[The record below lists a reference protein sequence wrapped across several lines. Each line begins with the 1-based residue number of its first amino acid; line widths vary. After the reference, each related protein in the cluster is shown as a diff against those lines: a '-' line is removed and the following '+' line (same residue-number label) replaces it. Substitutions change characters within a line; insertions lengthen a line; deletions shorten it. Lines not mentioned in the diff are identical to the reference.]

1 MNEFG
6 ACRHGLLAALLV
18 AAMNIFDKIK
28 YPILKAI
35 DVSGLTFLG
44 PVVRLCYGEEPQVQM
59 KKIGQWILVPILA
72 MLLFAFFWAYGS
84 TKVTTKSGSVPGPL
98 ATLEAGQAITQF
110 GDYEAEKEEAYN
122 LTGAEREE
130 ALENAEA
137 RLAEMPTI
145 IAEANAGVD
154 AAKAAHA
161 AAIEKKTASLA
172 SELASLKDTYKNA
185 KAERKAAL
193 QAASES
199 LTPGDE
205 SAYASFLEKVKDH
218 TARTDAEKE
227 ELSTLSKEIKDISD
241 KPSDKVALALFA
253 QTAAAEEKQ
262 FLTKQIDQL
271 TTGNRASKV
280 AIAEEK
286 IDSASAKLLTLTG
299 PAALKSAERI
309 AKAESRLEKTKE
321 SIYAGP
327 KTLGYQVKR
336 SILCVFTGFLIGSLI
351 AIPIGIL
358 CGLNSTFMAAMTP
371 FIAIFKPVSPIV
383 WLPIS
388 LIIASAYV
396 PAPDDSPF
404 MNWLW
409 EDAWV
414 LNHFDINPAFI
425 ASAITVALCSLWAT
439 LANTALGVA
448 SIDKDHLN
456 VARVLKL
463 GFWPRLF
470 KIVIPSALPLIFA
483 GLRISLGVGWM
494 VLIAAEL
501 LASSEGIGKFV
512 WDQFNNGASD
522 SFAKLFVVVFVVG
535 IIGLLLDRI
544 MIVFQ
549 RLVSF
554 EGSPTAI

>member
-1 MNEFG
+1 MKF
-6 ACRHGLLAALLV
+6 LS
-18 AAMNIFDKIK
+18 KIK

-35 DVSGLTFLG
+35 DVSGLTFLS
-44 PVVRLCYGEEPQVQM
+44 PVVRLCYGEEPRVQM
-59 KKIGQWILVPILA
+59 KKISQWILIPICA
-72 MLLFAFFWAYGS
+72 MALFVVIWAYGS
-84 TKVTTKSGSVPGPL
+84 KVVKTKSGSVPGPL
-98 ATLEAGQAITQF
+98 ATLKAGDSISKF
-110 GDYEAEKEEAYN
+110 GDYEKAKEDAYEM
-122 LTGAEREE
+122 TGEEREE
-130 ALENAEA
+130 ALKAAQA
-137 RLAEMPTI
+137 RLLEMDPI
-145 IAEANAGVD
+145 ITAANEAV
-154 AAKAAHA
+154 
-161 AAIEKKTASLA
+161 KTAKEKHNADLIRRTSGLTKQLA
-172 SELASLKDTYKNA
+172 TLKETYNTSEQARESELAQLSTT
-185 KAERKAAL
+185 
-193 QAASES
+193 
-199 LTPGDE
+199 LTPGNK
-205 SAYASFLEKVKDH
+205 SAYETFLTRVKEH
-218 TARTDAEKE
+218 TRKTDLEKE
-227 ELSTLSKEIKDISD
+227 ELAQLAKEIKEINDEKSDI
-241 KPSDKVALALFA
+241 VADALFA
-253 QTAAAEEKQ
+253 QTRAAEEKQ
-262 FLTKQIDQL
+262 FLQKQIDQL
-271 TTGNRASKV
+271 TRQNK
-280 AIAEEK
+280 AIKIATAREK
-286 IDSASAKLLTLTG
+286 IEADSTALLTLTG
-299 PAALKSAERI
+299 PAALKAAEKI
-309 AKAESRLEKTKE
+309 AKDESRLAKTE
-321 SIYAGP
+321 DSTYAGP

-336 SILCVFTGFLIGSLI
+336 SILCVFTGFLIGSMI

-383 WLPIS
+383 WLPIC
-388 LIIASAYV
+388 LIIASAVV
-396 PAPDDSPF
+396 PAPEDSTF

-409 EDAWV
+409 EDAWI
-414 LNHFDINPAFI
+414 LHKYDINPAFI

-448 SIDKDHLN
+448 SIDKDHIN

-501 LASSEGIGKFV
+501 LSSSEGIGKFV

>member
-1 MNEFG
+1 M
-6 ACRHGLLAALLV
+6 
-18 AAMNIFDKIK
+18 IFAHMKFFSKIK

-35 DVSGLTFLG
+35 DVSGLTFLS
-44 PVVRLCYGEEPQVQM
+44 PVVRLCYGEEPRVQM
-59 KKIGQWILVPILA
+59 KKISQWILIPICA
-72 MLLFAFFWAYGS
+72 IILFIFLWAYGS
-84 TKVTTKSGSVPGPL
+84 TVVKTKSGSVPGPL
-98 ATLEAGQAITQF
+98 ETLKAGESISKF
-110 GDYEAEKEEAYN
+110 GNYEKAKEEAYT
-122 LTGAEREE
+122 LTGPERDE
-130 ALENAEA
+130 ALKKAQA
-137 RLAEMPTI
+137 RLGKMDPIVKAATDQV
-145 IAEANAGVD
+145 GG
-154 AAKAAHA
+154 AKAQYAEV
-161 AAIEKKTASLA
+161 IKKRTSGMTSRRDALKKSYSANQSARKASLA
-172 SELASLKDTYKNA
+172 ALADT
-185 KAERKAAL
+185 
-193 QAASES
+193 
-199 LTPGDE
+199 LTPGNE
-205 SAYASFLEKVKDH
+205 TAYENFMKEVKDH
-218 TARTDAEKE
+218 TDKTDLEKE
-227 ELSTLSKEIKDISD
+227 ELATLAKEIKEIEDEKSD
-241 KPSDKVALALFA
+241 DVAKALFA
-253 QTAAAEEKQ
+253 QTRAAEERQ
-262 FLTKQIDQL
+262 FLQKQIDQL
-271 TTGNRASKV
+271 TTQNKGL
-280 AIAEEK
+280 K
-286 IDSASAKLLTLTG
+286 IETAQAKIQEDARVLLTLTG
-299 PAALKSAERI
+299 PEAVKAAGKI
-309 AKAESRLEKTKE
+309 AKARSRLVKTEE
-321 SIYAGP
+321 SVYAGP
-327 KTLGYQVKR
+327 KTLGYQIKR
-336 SILCVFTGFLIGSLI
+336 SILCVFAGFLIGAFI

-383 WLPIS
+383 WLPIC
-388 LIIASAYV
+388 LIIASAVV
-396 PAPDDSPF
+396 PSPDDSAF
-404 MNWLW
+404 MDWLW
-409 EDAWV
+409 EDAWI
-414 LNHFDINPAFI
+414 LNHYDINPAFI

-501 LASSEGIGKFV
+501 LSSSEGIGKFV

>member
-1 MNEFG
+1 MNLF
-6 ACRHGLLAALLV
+6 H
-18 AAMNIFDKIK
+18 KIK

-72 MLLFAFFWAYGS
+72 LLLFAFFWAYGS

-110 GDYEAEKEEAYN
+110 GNYEASKEIAYG
-122 LTGAEREE
+122 LTGEDRTE
-130 ALENAEA
+130 ALAKAEA
-137 RLAEMPTI
+137 RFAEMPAI
-145 IAEANAGVD
+145 VEKANKGVTD
-154 AAKAAHA
+154 AKAAYA
-161 AAIEKKTASLA
+161 ADIEKKTASLTQTYDN
-172 SELASLKDTYKNA
+172 LKVTYKKA
-185 KAERKAAL
+185 KADRTAAL
-193 QAASES
+193 AQTSEN
-199 LTPGDE
+199 LTPGDN
-205 SAYASFLEKVKDH
+205 SAYAAFLNEVKEHTIQTDKEKDK
-218 TARTDAEKE
+218 
-227 ELSTLSKEIKDISD
+227 LSILSREIKDIED
-241 KPSDKVALALFA
+241 KPSTKIAEALFA
-253 QTAAAEEKQ
+253 QTAAAEEEG
-262 FLTKQIDQL
+262 FLRKQIDQL
-271 TTGNRASKV
+271 TKGNRENKV
-280 AIAEEK
+280 ATAAEK
-286 IDSASAKLLTLTG
+286 IKVDSAALLTLTG
-299 PAALKSAERI
+299 PDALKAAERI

-336 SILCVFTGFLIGSLI
+336 SILCVFTGFLIGSAI

-388 LIIASAYV
+388 LIIASAYI
-396 PAPDDSPF
+396 PAPDESPF